1 MDRLARF
8 REVVAKA
15 KAHPV
20 YREKLR
26 DVDPEKLTLKDLSSL
41 PPTTTHPP
49 STKHPVTKKGRA
61 RQTDTLLG
69 KHPPR
74 GYFFC

>member
-26 DVDPEKLTLKDLSSL
+26 DVDPEKLTLKDLFRVSFSG
-41 PPTTTHPP
+41 
-49 STKHPVTKKGRA
+49 STSRSFS
-61 RQTDTLLG
+61 R
-69 KHPPR
+69 
-74 GYFFC
+74 